1 MDFPTLLLVLVSMAE
16 LALLSV
22 VVAFFQRLKRS
33 EALVQNLQARQSEL
47 VRKLQLN
54 AQLEQ
59 ELVESFRRRQEELS
73 RLDRLLAER
82 TKQLDS
88 LVKQAETFTQSPRF
102 LRQVILTGHGEG
114 KPIPALAKATGLS
127 VDEVAI
133 IINQAGN

>member
-1 MDFPTLLLVLVSMAE
+1 MDFATLLLVLVSMAE

-33 EALVQNLQARQSEL
+33 EALVQTLQARQSEL

-59 ELVESFRRRQEELS
+59 ELVDSFRRRQEELS
-73 RLDRLLAER
+73 RLDRLMEER
-82 TKQLDS
+82 TKQLDA
-88 LVKQAETFTQSPRF
+88 LVKQAETFTRSPSF

-114 KPIPALAKATGLS
+114 KPAPALAKATGLS